1 MGEKSELKDYDQ
13 ELANQMWEDSLALAD
28 EIIPIVLTS
37 FKNSSVEK
45 NPNNKDLS
53 TIIIRRTL
61 ALFLIAC
68 FMNRTS
74 LNNKN
79 LDDALTACK
88 NIAEKMM
95 ADSDKRSSIIQ

>member
-1 MGEKSELKDYDQ
+1 MGEKPELKDYDQ
-13 ELANQMWEDSLALAD
+13 QLANDIWEDSLTLAD
-28 EIIPIVLTS
+28 EIIPIVLAS

-45 NPNNKDLS
+45 KQKNQDLS
-53 TIIIRRTL
+53 LVIIRRTL
-61 ALFLIAC
+61 SLFLIAC

-95 ADSDKRSSIIQ
+95 ADSDKPRSIIQ